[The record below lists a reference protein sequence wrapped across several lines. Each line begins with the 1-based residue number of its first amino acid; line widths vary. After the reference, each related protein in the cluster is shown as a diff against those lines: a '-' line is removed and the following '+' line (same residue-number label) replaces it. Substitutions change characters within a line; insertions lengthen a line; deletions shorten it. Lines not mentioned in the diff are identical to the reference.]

1 MQEKEIQ
8 SLDLQKS
15 LWKTYTSIGEGGPPT
30 FKTTYELF
38 FNTHLDQ
45 IFLKLLRV
53 SLIVTCECTPDVL
66 IEPLGV
72 AEFGGDPIESLR
84 GGLDF
89 E

>member
-8 SLDLQKS
+8 SLNLQNLSEGPTPPLEKEVLPPS
-15 LWKTYTSIGEGGPPT
+15 KLPTSYSSIP
-30 FKTTYELF
+30 
-38 FNTHLDQ
+38 
-45 IFLKLLRV
+45 ILKLLRV
-53 SLIVTCECTPDVL
+53 SLIVTCECTPEVL